1 MAKKERNPLS
11 SNAFDK
17 AYDTMMQTICERNLL
32 SKDHA
37 CLLMVSGGSDST
49 ALAYLMARLRQEE
62 GVGALAMLHVNHML
76 RGPEADADA
85 AFAERLAAALDIPFF
100 CCQIDIAAEARM
112 SGENVEATARK
123 ERYVAASEAL
133 SSMCEHEGFPLEKG
147 RIVVAH
153 SADDRIENFFMR
165 AIVGTGPGGFRS
177 MLYENGAV
185 VRPLLDL
192 ARQDLRDAIQAR
204 QELGMPVISDAFG
217 ALWREDAT
225 NAHTDRFRAYVRM
238 NLVPHAREWNENLTE
253 TLTRTMNLIA
263 DEDDYLAHLASLARN
278 ENVERLDGD
287 LPMAQGFFLP
297 PTFAEVPLPIAR
309 RVVHNCLK
317 DMRGASAR
325 VDRACVDAILEAFA
339 DGAPKSGYVANIQ
352 GDIAVSS
359 NKRGVR
365 VEFMERFRQRR
376 GRKLSR

>member
-1 MAKKERNPLS
+1 
-11 SNAFDK
+11 
-17 AYDTMMQTICERNLL
+17 
-32 SKDHA
+32 
-37 CLLMVSGGSDST
+37 
-49 ALAYLMARLRQEE
+49 
-62 GVGALAMLHVNHML
+62 
-76 RGPEADADA
+76 
-85 AFAERLAAALDIPFF
+85 
-100 CCQIDIAAEARM
+100 
-112 SGENVEATARK
+112 
-123 ERYVAASEAL
+123 
-133 SSMCEHEGFPLEKG
+133 
-147 RIVVAH
+147 
-153 SADDRIENFFMR
+153 
-165 AIVGTGPGGFRS
+165 
-177 MLYENGAV
+177 
-185 VRPLLDL
+185 
-192 ARQDLRDAIQAR
+192 
-204 QELGMPVISDAFG
+204 MPVISDAFG

-238 NLVPHAREWNENLTE
+238 NLVPRAREWNENLTE

-263 DEDDYLAHLASLARN
+263 DEDDYFAHLASLARN

-325 VDRACVDAILEAFA
+325 VDRACVDAILDAFA

-376 GRKLSR
+376 GRKLPR